1 MLFETNK
8 EVLDWYERQPRAL
21 TTEFIASI
29 PWHKVKDHPLDK
41 RLVPILLYM
50 RDVEVLT
57 EMYHD
62 DLRRTPT
69 GKDPVISKFMEK
81 WGIEE
86 IAHGEVLNRFL
97 NEAGIATDN
106 WYDELKNGITR
117 AYKLNV
123 RLITS
128 LTNLV
133 GRKFTATHMTF
144 GAINELSTA
153 QGYRRLIKLAN
164 HPVLEY
170 IVKAIIREESVH
182 TTFYWSVA
190 RLELRKSEFTQ
201 KLARFVIDNFW
212 VPVGQGAK
220 SVTDANYLIGT
231 LFGGKEGLEWVD
243 KNITQRISQLPGF
256 DGLTKLNEKTR
267 EIDLLV
273 NSPAQA

>member
-21 TTEFIASI
+21 TSEFLARI
-29 PWHKVKDHPLDK
+29 PWHKVKDYPLDK
-41 RLVPILLYM
+41 RFVPVLKYM

-57 EMYHD
+57 EMYHA

-69 GKDPVISKFMEK
+69 GKDAVISKFMER
-81 WGIEE
+81 WGLEE
-86 IAHGEVLNRFL
+86 ITHGEVLNRFL
-97 NEAGIATDN
+97 NEAGVQTDN
-106 WYDELKNGITR
+106 WYEDMKTGITR
-117 AYKLNV
+117 AYKINV

-153 QGYRRLIKLAN
+153 QAYRRLIKLAD
-164 HPVLEY
+164 HPVLEH
-170 IVKAIIREESVH
+170 IIKAIIREESMH

-220 SVTDANYLIGT
+220 SVEDANYMT
-231 LFGGKEGLEWVD
+231 KVLFGGKEGLDWLD
-243 KNITQRISQLPGF
+243 KTVTQRIRNLPGF
-256 DGLTKLNEKTR
+256 NGLTKINETVGKIVM
-267 EIDLLV
+267 EE
-273 NSPAQA
+273 SAA

>member
-21 TTEFIASI
+21 TEEFLAGI

-41 RLVPILLYM
+41 RFVPVLKYM
-50 RDVEVLT
+50 RDVEMLT
-57 EMYHD
+57 EMYHA

-69 GKDPVISKFMEK
+69 GKDAVISKFMER
-81 WGIEE
+81 WGLEE
-86 IAHGEVLNRFL
+86 ITHGEVLNRFL
-97 NEAGIATDN
+97 NEAGVQTDN
-106 WYDELKNGITR
+106 WYEDMKTGITR
-117 AYKLNV
+117 AYKINV

-153 QGYRRLIKLAN
+153 QAYRRLIKLAD
-164 HPVLEY
+164 HPVLEH
-170 IVKAIIREESVH
+170 IIKAIIREESMH

-220 SVTDANYLIGT
+220 SVEDANYMT
-231 LFGGKEGLEWVD
+231 KVLFGGKEGLEWLD
-243 KNITQRISQLPGF
+243 KTVTQRIRNLPGF
-256 DGLTKLNEKTR
+256 DGLTKINETVGK
-267 EIDLLV
+267 IV
-273 NSPAQA
+273 SPGELTA